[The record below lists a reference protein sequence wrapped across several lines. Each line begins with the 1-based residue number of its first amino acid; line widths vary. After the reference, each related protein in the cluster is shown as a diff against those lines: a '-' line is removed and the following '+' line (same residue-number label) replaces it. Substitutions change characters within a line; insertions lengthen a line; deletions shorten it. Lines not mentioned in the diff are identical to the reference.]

1 VTGEAGSRG
10 SDVVVVD
17 ASALLRLFLADGP
30 FPAGLEAAVE
40 RGGRGDAVLLVP
52 DLCWLELA
60 SALLK
65 QVQRNLLS
73 RQEAVEL
80 FDDLRRLPLRSV
92 PTSELSAYALS
103 LALDHCLSVYDSAYL
118 ALAQRSGAP
127 LITADQQLERA
138 ARTCG
143 CTLC

>member
-1 VTGEAGSRG
+1 M
-10 SDVVVVD
+10 
-17 ASALLRLFLADGP
+17 
-30 FPAGLEAAVE
+30 E

-92 PTSELSAYALS
+92 PASELSVHAFSQALE
-103 LALDHCLSVYDSAYL
+103 HGLSVYDSAYL

-127 LITADQQLERA
+127 LITADQQLERTA
-138 ARTCG
+138 HKCG
-143 CTLC
+143 CPLF

>member
-1 VTGEAGSRG
+1 MTSEADSRG

-17 ASALLRLFLADGP
+17 ASALLRLFLAAGP
-30 FPAGLEAAVE
+30 FPAGLEAAME
-40 RGGRGDAVLLVP
+40 RGGRGDAVLLVA

-60 SALLK
+60 SELLK
-65 QVQRNLLS
+65 QVQRNLLC
-73 RQEAVEL
+73 REEAVEL

-92 PTSELSAYALS
+92 PASELSGHAFS
-103 LALDHCLSVYDSAYL
+103 LALDHGLSVYDSTSL

-138 ARTCG
+138 AHACD